1 MFDLSG
7 MLQAD
12 LWYKRRGNR
21 RHSNHFPK
29 LKLEPA
35 MAAQPKTA
43 HEIKNRTMKTRNE
56 IFYCVIR
63 GQMENI
69 FNP

>member
-1 MFDLSG
+1 
-7 MLQAD
+7 
-12 LWYKRRGNR
+12 
-21 RHSNHFPK
+21 
-29 LKLEPA
+29 